1 MPEMPELLRS
11 LDRQIA
17 RPRRAR
23 SSRLARPLRA
33 VREAP
38 RLGTRVALLAGVLSC
53 VAPAILAQPPRAAVQ
68 KASLDVVTDRDA
80 YPFGATV
87 GLAARVT
94 IEDGWHLQS
103 HTPSLEYLIP
113 TVLSVDLLEG
123 WELDPATDIDYP
135 PDKLWQSSFEAEP
148 LAVYEGTILIRA
160 RLRAPPASPE
170 GTDQVTEVSLPVQ
183 LEYQACDDR
192 VCLQPTTADVMVPV
206 VLGRDGAPQYQEL
219 FEGRSAPGSGA
230 ATAAGGRRGGT
241 TLVAAILLG
250 VVGGLILNLMPCVL
264 PVLSIKVFGLVREAG
279 AARSAV
285 TRAALAIAAGILFSF
300 WTLAALA
307 AGARAAGELV
317 GWGIQFQNPGFV
329 AFLAVVIL
337 FFALNL
343 WGLFEIPL
351 PAALA
356 NRLGATAGHSG
367 PAGHFAAGLFAT
379 LMATPCS
386 APFLGTAVGFALSQ
400 PAWATFAVFTA
411 VGVGMAL
418 PYLVLA
424 VAPGALAILPRP
436 GAWMDTLKKAMGFLL
451 VGTVV
456 WLLYVLGAQIAPE
469 RLAFVEGA
477 LLALALFAWLRG
489 QARSDLSRVLSSA
502 GVVACVAV
510 TLFLAA
516 TAARGTAGHARETP
530 SLLTWTPFDEARAV
544 ELAAGG
550 ELVFI
555 DVTADWCA
563 TCKVIER
570 VVLET
575 QEVAALFERHGVIA
589 MRADWTNRDDQISQF
604 LAGFGRYAIPF
615 YVLYRPGQEPHV
627 FGELLTRNAVIEVVE
642 GAAARVAARAPD
654 AAGNADRSQRTP

>member
-1 MPEMPELLRS
+1 MPELRS
-11 LDRQIA
+11 HLDPQLA
-17 RPRRAR
+17 RPRRGR
-23 SSRLARPLRA
+23 SSRLARSLRA
-33 VREAP
+33 VREVL
-38 RLGTRVALLAGVLSC
+38 RLGTRVALSALVLWC
-53 VAPAILAQPPRAAVQ
+53 LAPAILAQPPRAAVQ
-68 KASLDVVTDRDA
+68 KATLDVVTDRDA
-80 YPFGATV
+80 YPFGAIV
-87 GLAARVT
+87 GLAAKVT

-113 TVLSVDLLEG
+113 TVLSVELPEG
-123 WELDPATDIDYP
+123 WELDPTTDIDYP

-160 RLRAPPASPE
+160 RLRAPPASAA

-192 VCLQPTTADVMVPV
+192 VCLQPTTADAVVPL

-219 FEGRSAPGSGA
+219 FEAGSAPESGA
-230 ATAAGGRRGGT
+230 ATAAARRGGT

-329 AFLAVVIL
+329 AFLAIVLL

-356 NRLGATAGHSG
+356 NRLGTTAGHSG

-411 VGVGMAL
+411 VGLGMAL

-424 VAPGALAILPRP
+424 IAPGALAILPRP

-489 QARSDLSRVLSSA
+489 QARSGPSRALAAA
-502 GVVACVAV
+502 GVVACAAA
-510 TLFLAA
+510 TLLLAA
-516 TAARGTAGHARETP
+516 TAARGAAGYARGTP
-530 SLLTWTPFDEARAV
+530 SLLTWTPFDESRAV

-575 QEVAALFERHGVIA
+575 EEVAALFERHGVVA

-627 FGELLTRNAVIEVVE
+627 FGELLTRSAVIEVVE
-642 GAAARVAARAPD
+642 GAAARVAARA
-654 AAGNADRSQRTP
+654 R

>member
-1 MPEMPELLRS
+1 
-11 LDRQIA
+11 
-17 RPRRAR
+17 
-23 SSRLARPLRA
+23 
-33 VREAP
+33 
-38 RLGTRVALLAGVLSC
+38 
-53 VAPAILAQPPRAAVQ
+53 
-68 KASLDVVTDRDA
+68 
-80 YPFGATV
+80 
-87 GLAARVT
+87 
-94 IEDGWHLQS
+94 
-103 HTPSLEYLIP
+103 
-113 TVLSVDLLEG
+113 
-123 WELDPATDIDYP
+123 
-135 PDKLWQSSFEAEP
+135 
-148 LAVYEGTILIRA
+148 
-160 RLRAPPASPE
+160 
-170 GTDQVTEVSLPVQ
+170 
-183 LEYQACDDR
+183 
-192 VCLQPTTADVMVPV
+192 
-206 VLGRDGAPQYQEL
+206 VLGREGAPQYPEL
-219 FEGRSAPGSGA
+219 FDAAAPAGSSQGA
-230 ATAAGGRRGGT
+230 PTGGGT
-241 TLVAAILLG
+241 GIAAALLLG

-279 AARSAV
+279 AARAAV

-329 AFLAVVIL
+329 AFLALVLL

-356 NRLGATAGHSG
+356 NRLGATAGHAG
-367 PAGHFAAGLFAT
+367 PAGHFTAGLFAT

-411 VGVGMAL
+411 VGLGMAL

-424 VAPGALAILPRP
+424 AAPGALALLPRP
-436 GAWMDTLKKAMGFLL
+436 GAWMDTVKKAMGFLL

-477 LLALALFAWLRG
+477 LLALALFTWLRA
-489 QARSDLSRVLSSA
+489 QARRAVPRALATA
-502 GVVACVAV
+502 GVVACVAG

-516 TAARGTAGHARETP
+516 TAARGVPGQARETP
-530 SLLTWTPFDEARAV
+530 SLLAWTPFDEGRAL

-550 ELVFI
+550 GLVFV

-575 QEVAALFERHGVIA
+575 AEVAALFERHGVVA
-589 MRADWTNRDDQISQF
+589 MRADWTNRDDRIAEY
-604 LAGFGRYAIPF
+604 LARFGRYAIPF
-615 YVLYRPGQEPHV
+615 YVLYRPGEEPHV
-627 FGELLTRNAVIEVVE
+627 FGELLTRGAVVEAVE
-642 GAAARVAARAPD
+642 GASRVAARAHA
-654 AAGNADRSQRTP
+654 AAGDADRPRLTP

>member
-1 MPEMPELLRS
+1 L
-11 LDRQIA
+11 
-17 RPRRAR
+17 
-23 SSRLARPLRA
+23 
-33 VREAP
+33 
-38 RLGTRVALLAGVLSC
+38 
-53 VAPAILAQPPRAAVQ
+53 
-68 KASLDVVTDRDA
+68 
-80 YPFGATV
+80 
-87 GLAARVT
+87 
-94 IEDGWHLQS
+94 
-103 HTPSLEYLIP
+103 
-113 TVLSVDLLEG
+113 
-123 WELDPATDIDYP
+123 
-135 PDKLWQSSFEAEP
+135 
-148 LAVYEGTILIRA
+148 
-160 RLRAPPASPE
+160 
-170 GTDQVTEVSLPVQ
+170 
-183 LEYQACDDR
+183 
-192 VCLQPTTADVMVPV
+192 
-206 VLGRDGAPQYQEL
+206 
-219 FEGRSAPGSGA
+219 
-230 ATAAGGRRGGT
+230 
-241 TLVAAILLG
+241 LLG
-250 VVGGLILNLMPCVL
+250 VLGGLILNLMPCVL

-279 AARSAV
+279 AARAAV

-329 AFLAVVIL
+329 AFLALVLL

-343 WGLFEIPL
+343 WGVFEIPL

-411 VGVGMAL
+411 VGLGMAL

-424 VAPGALAILPRP
+424 AAPGALALLPRP

-456 WLLYVLGAQIAPE
+456 WLLYVMGAQIAPE

-477 LLALALFAWLRG
+477 LLALALFTWLRG
-489 QARSDLSRVLSSA
+489 QARRAFPRALATA
-502 GVVACVAV
+502 GVVACAAA

-516 TAARGTAGHARETP
+516 TAVRGAAGHERVTP
-530 SLLTWTPFDEARAV
+530 SLLAWTPFDEARAV
-544 ELAAGG
+544 ELADGG
-550 ELVFI
+550 GLVFV

-575 QEVAALFERHGVIA
+575 EEVAALFERHRVVA
-589 MRADWTNRDDQISQF
+589 MRADWTNRDDRIAEF
-604 LAGFGRYAIPF
+604 LARFGRYAIPF
-615 YVLYRPGQEPHV
+615 YVLYRPGEEPHV
-627 FGELLTRNAVIEVVE
+627 FGELLTRSAVVEAVE
-642 GAAARVAARAPD
+642 GAASRVAARAP
-654 AAGNADRSQRTP
+654 ASTRSPPPN